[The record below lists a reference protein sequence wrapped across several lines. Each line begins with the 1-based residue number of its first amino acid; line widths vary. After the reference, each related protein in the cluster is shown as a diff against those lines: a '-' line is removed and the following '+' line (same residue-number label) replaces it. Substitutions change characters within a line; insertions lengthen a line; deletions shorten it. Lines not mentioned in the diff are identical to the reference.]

1 MVPQSTVGPASPQQR
16 TVLDRHV
23 PGGVAFNMPC
33 VLALDARVDVD
44 ALVTAIGQ
52 VVNRHESLRTRFSS
66 DGHQVVEPEGQPI
79 DLAVVRDPDCGVDD
93 FVQQAIRHPFDLEHR
108 PPVRIR
114 LVLDGDRQII
124 LAMVVHHVVFDGV
137 SYGQVLNEIDRVYA
151 ALTSG
156 GDAELGE
163 RPPTYIDYARS
174 KNDQLGSMSDPS
186 SLDAHLARYWL
197 SVLEGARF
205 DFPMPFLRNDAATL
219 GSTAG
224 QMVSVIGPDVMSMV
238 ALEAAGAGFSV
249 FVAVH
254 AATNLALRS
263 LGCGDDIVVFTAFED
278 PDAEFDGVVG
288 CRTNTLPI
296 RLQLRDDDT
305 VRAVLERDA
314 DAVYGAMEH
323 FGLMGPTLMDR
334 IFAEGAPSNVRR
346 VTVSYSG
353 WSPDLVM
360 PSLRARQL
368 PASLGTSRSTLA
380 IFIHEH
386 RDDEGRLSL
395 SLSIEYDLG
404 VSAGNEVEVFL
415 GALRAA
421 LRLVAKGLREP
432 GLLLGG
438 ELASE

>member
-1 MVPQSTVGPASPQQR
+1 LAVPQSTFGPASPQQR
-16 TVLDRHV
+16 SVLARHV

-33 VLALDARVDVD
+33 VLALDAHLDLD

-52 VVNRHESLRTRFSS
+52 VINRHESLRTRFSS
-66 DGHQVVEPEGQPI
+66 DGRQVVEPEGQPI
-79 DLAVVRDPDCGVDD
+79 DLAVVRDPDCGVDS
-93 FVQQAIRHPFDLEHR
+93 FVQQTIRHPFDLEHR
-108 PPVRIR
+108 PPVKIR
-114 LVLDGDRQII
+114 LVLDGDRQIV
-124 LAMVVHHVVFDGV
+124 LAMVVHHAIFDGV
-137 SYGQVLNEIDRVYA
+137 SYAQVLNEIDRVYA
-151 ALTSG
+151 ALTRG

-163 RPPTYIDYARS
+163 RAPTYIDYARS

-186 SLDAHLARYWL
+186 SLDAELMRYWI

-205 DFPMPFLRNDAATL
+205 DFPMPFLRDDAATL

-238 ALEAAGAGFSV
+238 ASEAASAGFSV

-254 AATNLALRS
+254 TATNL
-263 LGCGDDIVVFTAFED
+263 VVLTAFED
-278 PDAEFDGVVG
+278 PDFEFDGVVG

-296 RLQLRDDDT
+296 RLEFRDDDT
-305 VRAVLERDA
+305 VRAVLERDS

-323 FGLMGPTLMDR
+323 FGLMGPTLIDR
-334 IFAEGAPSNVRR
+334 IFAEGVPSNVRR
-346 VTVSYSG
+346 VTVSYSA

-368 PASLGTSRSTLA
+368 PASLGTCRSTLA
-380 IFIHEH
+380 MFIHEH
-386 RDDEGRLSL
+386 RDDEGKLSL

-404 VSAGNEVEVFL
+404 VSAGEEAEVFL

-421 LRLVAKGLREP
+421 LRRVAKGLRET
-432 GLLLGG
+432 GLLLDG
-438 ELASE
+438 ELADE

>member
-1 MVPQSTVGPASPQQR
+1 
-16 TVLDRHV
+16 L
-23 PGGVAFNMPC
+23 
-33 VLALDARVDVD
+33 D
-44 ALVTAIGQ
+44 ALVAAIGQ

-66 DGHQVVEPEGQPI
+66 DGHQVVELEGQPI
-79 DLAVVRDPDCGVDD
+79 DLAVVRDPDCGMDS
-93 FVQQAIRHPFDLEHR
+93 FVQQTIRHRFDLEHR
-108 PPVRIR
+108 SPVKIR

-124 LAMVVHHVVFDGV
+124 LAMVVHHAIFDGV
-137 SYGQVLNEIDRVYA
+137 SYAQVLNEIDRAYA

-156 GDAELGE
+156 EDAGFGE

-186 SLDAHLARYWL
+186 SLDAQLTRHWR
-197 SVLEGARF
+197 SVLAGARF
-205 DFPMPFLRNDAATL
+205 DFPMPFLRNDPATL

-224 QMVSVIGPDVMSMV
+224 QMVSVIGPDVMSRV
-238 ALEAAGAGFSV
+238 ASEAAAAGFSV

-278 PDAEFDGVVG
+278 PDFEFDGVVG

-296 RLQLRDDDT
+296 RLQFRDDDT
-305 VRAVLERDA
+305 VHAVLERDA
-314 DAVYGAMEH
+314 DAVYDAMEH

-334 IFAEGAPSNVRR
+334 MFTEGAPSNVRR

-353 WSPDLVM
+353 WSPDMVM

-368 PASLGTSRSTLA
+368 PASLGTCRSTLA

-386 RDDEGRLSL
+386 RDDEGELSL
-395 SLSIEYDLG
+395 SLTVEYDLG
-404 VSAGNEVEVFL
+404 VSAGDEVEVFL

-421 LRLVAKGLREP
+421 LGLVAKGLRET
-432 GLLLGG
+432 GLLLNG
-438 ELASE
+438 ELADD